1 MYRTELEA
9 LDVPF
14 WTTTSDGNHVTRAEW
29 RDIVTAEEHDDT
41 YDAIVQAIKDDPRK
55 SFSKRAILELIE
67 GCMP

>member
-29 RDIVTAEEHDDT
+29 RDIVAAEESEDL
-41 YDAIVQAIKDDPRK
+41 YGSIVQAIKDDPRK
-55 SFSKRAILELIE
+55 SFSKRAILELIAE
-67 GCMP
+67 FQP